1 MKQIRL
7 RDVAVMS
14 YLDQG
19 KGKPIV
25 FIHAPLIGHVN
36 FHFQLPL
43 ANEFRLI
50 IPDLRGH
57 GSSTPVRGELTMQ
70 TLADDLDEL
79 ITLLELES
87 FCLCGYSQGGSI
99 VLDYLLRYPGKASC
113 AILIGS
119 FSEVSNL
126 YLHSKFVIAQSLA
139 ALNGIHVLARSIS
152 SGHLEDSTLR
162 TQWTR
167 HAERTDPHTLHQLYL
182 AGHHYH
188 CTELLQQITVPV
200 ALLYGEK
207 DDLMHQYARILEK
220 NLQHPTLHM
229 IPDVS
234 HQIVTKKPVE
244 FHSIL
249 RPFVEKNVSPT
260 VKSPLPV

>member
-1 MKQIRL
+1 MKQIQL
-7 RDVAVMS
+7 RDGAMMS

-19 KGKPIV
+19 EGKAIV

-36 FHFQLPL
+36 FHYQLPL
-43 ANEFRLI
+43 ADEFRLI

-57 GSSTPVRGELTMQ
+57 GSSTPAHGDLTIQ
-70 TLADDLDEL
+70 TLARDIHDLV
-79 ITLLELES
+79 TSLELES
-87 FCLCGYSQGGSI
+87 ICLCGYSQGGTV
-99 VLDYLLRYPGKASC
+99 VLDYLLRYPEKASC

-139 ALNGIHVLARSIS
+139 ALNGVHVLARSIC
-152 SGHLEDSTLR
+152 SGHVDDPALR
-162 TQWTR
+162 TQWIR
-167 HAERTDPHTLHQLYL
+167 HAERTDPHTLQQLYQ

-188 CTELLQQITVPV
+188 CTEQLQQIPVPV
-200 ALLYGEK
+200 ALLYGAK
-207 DDLMHQYARILEK
+207 DDQMHKYARILEK
-220 NLQHPTLHM
+220 NLQHPILHM

-234 HQIVTKKPVE
+234 HQIVTKKPAE
-244 FHSIL
+244 LHAIL
-249 RPFVEKNVSPT
+249 RPFVEKNVSAT